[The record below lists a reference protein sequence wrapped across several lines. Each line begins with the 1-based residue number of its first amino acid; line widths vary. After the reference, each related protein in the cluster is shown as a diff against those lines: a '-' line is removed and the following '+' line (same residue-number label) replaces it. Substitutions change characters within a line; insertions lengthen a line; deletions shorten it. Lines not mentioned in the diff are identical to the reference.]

1 MVGLTGRKRQD
12 GSPMELEEQEGGE
25 QTAADDPGSR
35 GSPVASGE
43 DDPPAACQQVVEAG
57 TQGGE
62 GEC

>member
-1 MVGLTGRKRQD
+1 VLKREETPGRISD
-12 GSPMELEEQEGGE
+12 GAGGAGRGE

-57 TQGGE
+57 TQDGE